1 MKLRLRRIARK
12 GTYTIGRLYVSGARF
27 CDTLEDTDRGL
38 TDTMT
43 EAQIRRVKVYGRT
56 AIPAGTYHVDMGTTS
71 SKFSSRSWARPYAG
85 KIPRLL
91 SVKGFDGV
99 LIHPGNTDAD
109 TLGCILVGENKQVG
123 KVLNSQATWARLMDR
138 HLVPAAK
145 RGEDITITIE

>member
-38 TDTMT
+38 TDAMT

-56 AIPAGTYHVDMGTTS
+56 AIPAV
-71 SKFSSRSWARPYAG
+71 
-85 KIPRLL
+85 PRLL

-145 RGEDITITIE
+145 KGEDITITIE